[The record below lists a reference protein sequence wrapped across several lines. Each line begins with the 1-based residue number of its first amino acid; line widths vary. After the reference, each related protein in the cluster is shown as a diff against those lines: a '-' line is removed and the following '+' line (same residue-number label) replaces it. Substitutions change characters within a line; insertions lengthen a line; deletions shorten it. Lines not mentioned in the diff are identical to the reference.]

1 MGRATGAGPSGF
13 AIDSK
18 VRQSV
23 KYPRLFGREEAADFL
38 SHPQVFSHDLF
49 AKGFAVFAHSV
60 MARFA
65 DFVQLLLLLGSELE
79 VIIEIPVRPEHH
91 WAGCGRQKVLG
102 IWVG

>member
-1 MGRATGAGPSGF
+1 MGRAIGAGSSGF

-49 AKGFAVFAHSV
+49 AKGFAEFAHSV

-91 WAGCGRQKVLG
+91 RAGCGRQKVLG